1 MIGKIVGV
9 WANFCSHLS
18 IGKEGPFVH
27 ISACIANKLTKLRI
41 FNDFDSAT
49 KKNMLAAAVGAGVTA
64 TFGTPIGGV
73 LFSIEVTSSYYMVA
87 NLWRTFFCSVFTMIV
102 YCFF

>member
-1 MIGKIVGV
+1 
-9 WANFCSHLS
+9 
-18 IGKEGPFVH
+18 VH
-27 ISACIANKLTKLRI
+27 ISACIANKLAKLSI
-41 FNDFDSAT
+41 FKDINNSAI
-49 KKNMLAAAVGAGVTA
+49 KKSMLAAAVGAGVTA

-73 LFSIEVTSSYYMVA
+73 LFSIEVTSSYYIVA